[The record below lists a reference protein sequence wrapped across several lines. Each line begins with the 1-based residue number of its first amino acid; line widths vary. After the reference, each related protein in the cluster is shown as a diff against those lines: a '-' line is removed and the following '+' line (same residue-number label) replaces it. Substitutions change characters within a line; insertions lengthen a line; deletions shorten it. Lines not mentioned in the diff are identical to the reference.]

1 MAAMA
6 KFSTVDICMI
16 CAYVS
21 VYATE
26 LFFFFSFI
34 DGFRHIYLIC
44 GDNCLITDDINS
56 VDRDTDSALLE
67 YRAVLARH
75 V

>member
-6 KFSTVDICMI
+6 KFSTVDICMK

-21 VYATE
+21 LYVTE
-26 LFFFFSFI
+26 LFFFSFI

-56 VDRDTDSALLE
+56 VDRDTALALLE